1 MPSVPLTSEQL
12 AYMCKTVKQA
22 DADRYVQTDYILR
35 EVLKRVPSDT
45 LKKAASM
52 TGCWDYDLTNNPDFE
67 GIRVVLVA
75 LAELLYGDG
84 FFVDDVLEVDASY
97 IQSEHK
103 RRQRGGGK

>member
-1 MPSVPLTSEQL
+1 
-12 AYMCKTVKQA
+12 MCKTVKQA